1 MITSVPPI
9 AESLRRFVDPEIG
22 PVTSVES
29 APYPGFWRRTLWH
42 SVAPLHER
50 WIPQEGKLQVLKYA
64 GGGWSRDREE
74 SQCKA
79 VTEAVERWALRFYT
93 LNSPADAALDADPT
107 SNGFAALPA
116 ALGEE
121 RLVSGAYCEAVER
134 WALARIWDEGD
145 FPTRAL
151 TPKDAS
157 VNALLPESLGESRYF
172 ETVLKPATPELAG
185 ADRLHFV
192 LCLVKTDAG
201 GVLPG
206 SACGID
212 PTQTLVRAACEARIH
227 VNAFKRLRSMTGVQL
242 SNLTERRLRHFAE
255 HPSGFDMVARRL
267 SVVNNPPLVAAPPAA
282 FSRRL
287 RGAWEPEIAVHRVM
301 VAQARH
307 LHEGGLERFII

>member
-1 MITSVPPI
+1 MITVVQSI
-9 AESLRRFVDPEIG
+9 ADSLRRFVDSETG

-29 APYPGFWRRTLWH
+29 APYPSFWRRMLWH

-93 LNSPADAALDADPT
+93 LNAPADAALDVDPT
-107 SNGFAALPA
+107 SNGFAALPV

-121 RLVSGAYCEAVER
+121 RLVSGAYCEAIER

-145 FPTRAL
+145 FPMRAL
-151 TPKDAS
+151 TPNDAAAN
-157 VNALLPESLGESRYF
+157 VLLPASLGESRYF
-172 ETVLKPATPELAG
+172 ETVLKPATSQLAG
-185 ADRLHFV
+185 ADRLRFV
-192 LCLVKTDAG
+192 LCLIKTDTG

-212 PTQTLVRAACEARIH
+212 PQQTLVRAACEARIH
-227 VNAFKRLRSMTGVQL
+227 VNAFKRLRSMSNVEL

-255 HPSGFDMVARRL
+255 QPNGFDMVERHL
-267 SVVNNPPLVAAPPAA
+267 SVSDSPPVIGAPPST

-287 RGAWEPEIAVHRVM
+287 RGEWEPEIAVHRVM
-301 VAQARH
+301 VEQSRH